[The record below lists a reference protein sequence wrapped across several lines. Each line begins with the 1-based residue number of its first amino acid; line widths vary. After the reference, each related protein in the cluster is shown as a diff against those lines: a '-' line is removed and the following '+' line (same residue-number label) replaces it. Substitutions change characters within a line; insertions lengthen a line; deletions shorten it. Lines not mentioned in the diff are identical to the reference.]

1 MPIRRER
8 KDIRRQL
15 QKTSNLRQSASIS
28 IDVNRFDFAVNFRLS
43 KSIDNAISTSSSDS
57 SSTG

>member
-1 MPIRRER
+1 VPIRRER